1 MGDIL
6 QESRNTR
13 QRELILNCLKQN
25 SSRHLTIC
33 EIQHLL
39 DRAGDSVGTATIY
52 RHLSRLLELNVVR
65 KFKLDGQSGACYQYV
80 EDREVCCAHFHLI
93 CSVCSR
99 TVHFQDK
106 GLVDLFCKINR
117 TRAFQID
124 LPKTVFY
131 GICENCLSK

>member
-1 MGDIL
+1 M
-6 QESRNTR
+6 
-13 QRELILNCLKQN
+13 NCLKQN
-25 SSRHLTIC
+25 SSQHLTIC

-39 DRAGDSVGTATIY
+39 DRAGNSVGTATIY

-65 KFKLDGQSGACYQYV
+65 KFKLDGQNGACYQYV
-80 EDREVCCAHFHLI
+80 EDREVCCEHFHLI
-93 CSVCSR
+93 CSVCSQ

-106 GLVDLFCKINR
+106 GLIDLFRRINR

-131 GICENCLSK
+131 GVCENCLSK